1 MRYYNS
7 ISRGYNQL
15 HGEEQAAKASLI
27 KANCNL
33 HGLLLDIGAGT
44 GAATALFAGNAE
56 CIALDPAIEML
67 EQFLG
72 LKVVARAEQLP
83 FKENSFD
90 CVVSL
95 TALHHADME
104 RAREEIE
111 RVAKENAAIA
121 VSFFKR
127 TKAFQLAKRLFKGFT
142 EIDSEE
148 DLIFVKQ

>member
-15 HGEEQAAKASLI
+15 HAEEQAAKASLI
-27 KANCNL
+27 RANCNL
-33 HGLLLDIGAGT
+33 HGLLLDVGAGT
-44 GAATALFAGNAE
+44 GAATALFTGQAE

-67 EQFLG
+67 KQFSG
-72 LKVVARAEQLP
+72 MKVVARAEGLP
-83 FKENSFD
+83 FKDASFD

-95 TALHHADME
+95 TALHHADLPKAM
-104 RAREEIE
+104 AEIE
-111 RVAKENAAIA
+111 GAAKKNASIA

-127 TKAFQLAKRLFKGFT
+127 AKNFAEAKRLFKGFT

>member
-7 ISRGYNQL
+7 ISLGYNQL
-15 HGEEQAAKASLI
+15 HAEEQAAKASLI

-44 GAATALFAGNAE
+44 GTTTALFPCEE
-56 CIALDPAIEML
+56 CIALDPAKEML
-67 EQFLG
+67 KQFSG
-72 LKVVARAEQLP
+72 MKVVARSEGMP
-83 FKENSFD
+83 FKDASFD

-95 TALHHADME
+95 TALHHADLPKAKVEM
-104 RAREEIE
+104 E
-111 RVAKENAAIA
+111 RVAKENAGIA

-127 TKAFQLAKRLFKGFT
+127 AKTFPLAKRLFKGFT

-148 DLIFVKQ
+148 DLIFVKP